1 VKKHPCFNGE
11 GNRKMTKQNRMA
23 QIALGTTTAPST
35 GGWRARLNRAFH
47 RAADNAGYVMNT
59 HFALAASMG
68 IPAVIAIANG
78 VPAGTVALSGAFAV
92 SAAGLAAAGITAGG
106 GVAASLAG
114 VAGVAVVGLAAA
126 AAVAAAGVVA
136 AGGFTVAALIRVA
149 GAGLAAQNKARQDRK
164 SDVDIQKAGWRAAIG
179 TAAGTFAAACM
190 TAGAIHVYGT
200 NMPERAPA
208 DAAPKSTCDIK
219 ESSGKENIRHN
230 MGKIAVGRAA
240 SGAHTLTLPPA
251 AATPPLALAA

>member
-1 VKKHPCFNGE
+1 VVVLLLVLLVLLALLLLVLLLLLLLRLLALLRLVVLLLLLLLGLLALVSLLK
-11 GNRKMTKQNRMA
+11 TKPGR
-23 QIALGTTTAPST
+23 TAK
-35 GGWRARLNRAFH
+35 
-47 RAADNAGYVMNT
+47 VMSI
-59 HFALAASMG
+59 F
-68 IPAVIAIANG
+68 
-78 VPAGTVALSGAFAV
+78 
-92 SAAGLAAAGITAGG
+92 
-106 GVAASLAG
+106 
-114 VAGVAVVGLAAA
+114 
-126 AAVAAAGVVA
+126 
-136 AGGFTVAALIRVA
+136 
-149 GAGLAAQNKARQDRK
+149 KRQDG
-164 SDVDIQKAGWRAAIG
+164 VAAIG